1 MGDNSEAE
9 SFITRW
15 RDTGGS
21 ELANTQSFINEL
33 CALIG
38 VSPPDGS
45 QADDARN
52 DYVFE
57 RRVFQDNG
65 DGTTSFGRTDVYKR
79 GAFILEAKQGSDAD
93 RAAAERGEDDLD
105 LFGQTASVR
114 MKRGTARRG
123 TPGWAKAMVQAKG
136 QAQRYAK
143 ALPVDHGW
151 PPFLLVADIGYCI
164 EVYADFT
171 STGKAYAQFLDRA
184 RYRIMLKDLVGP
196 DVGKRLAA
204 IWTSLRR
211 STHASKR
218 YARRCRTARHCI
230 APTGGARPFCRSG
243 QRLPLS
249 RSIHHVRGAHRC
261 ALAARQLQD
270 AAARAVRPSRASS
283 LPAIRAV
290 EYDGQALIG

>member
-65 DGTTSFGRTDVYKR
+65 DGTTSFGRTDLYKR

-93 RAAAERGEDDLD
+93 REAAKRGESDF
-105 LFGQTASVR
+105 FGLPATERLKQ
-114 MKRGTARRG
+114 GTARRG
-123 TPGWAKAMVQAKG
+123 AARHTSMGG
-136 QAQRYAK
+136 GDAQ
-143 ALPVDHGW
+143 
-151 PPFLLVADIGYCI
+151 
-164 EVYADFT
+164 
-171 STGKAYAQFLDRA
+171 
-184 RYRIMLKDLVGP
+184 
-196 DVGKRLAA
+196 GKRTGGTLRQGTARRPWLAA
-204 IWTSLRR
+204 VP
-211 STHASKR
+211 A
-218 YARRCRTARHCI
+218 Y
-230 APTGGARPFCRSG
+230 
-243 QRLPLS
+243 
-249 RSIHHVRGAHRC
+249 HRC
-261 ALAARQLQD
+261 WP
-270 AAARAVRPSRASS
+270 VH
-283 LPAIRAV
+283 
-290 EYDGQALIG
+290 